1 MFQGEE
7 KGVENN
13 VKNENIHEQTSNKS
27 RMQVETSEIA
37 SKTNNVQNRHKSTKK
52 AFLEEREDQNVP
64 ELHINDIEP
73 QDIKVC

>member
-1 MFQGEE
+1 
-7 KGVENN
+7 
-13 VKNENIHEQTSNKS
+13 
-27 RMQVETSEIA
+27 MQIETSEIS
-37 SKTNNVQNRHKSTKK
+37 SKTNNVQNRNKSAKK